1 MARTLYGSQR
11 KQTLANEDSGY
22 LTILKG
28 FFFIFKNIFGF
39 VFFKDWS
46 LGVWKR
52 HVIKI
57 SKLFWP
63 IFNTEQK
70 NINKNRKAH
79 KFKSLK
85 QSLFDY
91 QHVIPICPLKKS
103 SLLQSASVVVRL
115 LVEISKTRDASSAL
129 SANLGKYLLT

>member
-28 FFFIFKNIFGF
+28 FFCLKKHFFIC
-39 VFFKDWS
+39 FFKDWS

-115 LVEISKTRDASSAL
+115 VEISRTRDASSAL
-129 SANLGKYLLT
+129 SAYLGKYMLT